1 MMLLLKMFATFFKIG
16 LFTFGGGYA
25 MIPMITDEVVANGW
39 ATPQLLTDFIAISE
53 STPGTF
59 AINVATFVGMDQM
72 MEEYGSVLAGI
83 VGGAFTT
90 LGVMMPSIIIILI
103 IAKFFGKFSDNK
115 YVKAFLWGVRP
126 VVVGLILAATVSIAR
141 TQLLTTETIES
152 VKGFFTAI
160 DWKAVVIFAGVLV
173 FSRVRKMHPVWYVLI
188 SGAAGAV
195 LYGLL

>member
-1 MMLLLKMFATFFKIG
+1 MMLLLKLFITFFKIG

-72 MEEYGSVLAGI
+72 METYGSIFAGV
-83 VGGAFTT
+83 VGGAFAT

-126 VVVGLILAATVSIAR
+126 VVVGLILSATVSIAR
-141 TQLLTTETIES
+141 TQLLTTEVIAS
-152 VKGFFTAI
+152 VSEFFGAI
-160 DWKAVVIFAGVLV
+160 DWKALVIFVGVLI
-173 FSRVRKMHPVWYVLI
+173 FSRLKKMHPVWYVVI